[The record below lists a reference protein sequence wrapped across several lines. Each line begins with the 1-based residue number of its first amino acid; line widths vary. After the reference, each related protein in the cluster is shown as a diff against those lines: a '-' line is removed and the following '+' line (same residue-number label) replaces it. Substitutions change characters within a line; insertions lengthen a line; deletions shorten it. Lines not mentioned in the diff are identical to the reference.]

1 MSKIPQ
7 GILGGMSGKI
17 GGVVGSS
24 WKGINV
30 LKTKPL
36 SVANPNTAE
45 QIAQRT
51 KFSNSV
57 GFAKGILSDYIKPLW
72 DRFSGQMSG
81 YNAFVKANISKF
93 GNEVPTYSD
102 NLILG
107 QGRMSSTSIDG
118 ISVSAGDAS
127 FDVTW
132 SDDSGTGFKLS
143 DDEAFCLVI
152 NETKKQIGKPI
163 TIKTRADA
171 VITAV
176 LPTATEAGDTVS
188 AYLCFRRKDG
198 TVVSQ
203 TSRFEKAAF

>member
-57 GFAKGILSDYIKPLW
+57 GFAKQILSDYIKPLW
-72 DRFSGQMSG
+72 DRFAGQMSG
-81 YNAFVKANISKF
+81 FNAFIKANITEFEDEIPLSSGDF
-93 GNEVPTYSD
+93 V
-102 NLILG
+102 LG
-107 QGRMSSTSIDG
+107 QGRMAATAIDSIEANALDQIVT
-118 ISVSAGDAS
+118 ISWTDDAGN
-127 FDVTW
+127 
-132 SDDSGTGFKLS
+132 GFKLS
-143 DDEAFCLVI
+143 EDEVFAIAV
-152 NETKKQIGKPI
+152 NETKKQVGKPV
-163 TIKTRADA
+163 TIKSRADGL
-171 VITAV
+171 IDAV
-176 LPTATEAGDTVS
+176 LPETAEAGNVIT
-188 AYLCFRRKDG
+188 AYLCFRRVDG

-203 TSRFEKAAF
+203 TAKKSVTAA

>member
-57 GFAKGILSDYIKPLW
+57 AFSKQILSDYIKPLW
-72 DRFSGQMSG
+72 DRFAGQMSG
-81 YNAFVKANISKF
+81 FNAFIKANITEF
-93 GNEVPTYSD
+93 EGEVPLSTG
-102 NLILG
+102 NFVLA
-107 QGRMSSTSIDG
+107 QGRMSPTSVDDLNI
-118 ISVSAGDAS
+118 VAGDTVLT
-127 FDVTW
+127 VTW
-132 SDDSGTGFKLS
+132 PDDSGTGFKLT
-143 DDEAFCLVI
+143 DDEVFAIAI
-152 NETKKQIGKPI
+152 NETKKQLGKPI
-163 TIKTRADA
+163 TIKSRADLSID
-171 VITAV
+171 VN
-176 LPTATEAGDTVS
+176 LPEPPETGDIVT
-188 AYLCFRRKDG
+188 AYLCFRRMDG

-203 TSRFEKAAF
+203 TSKLSETVA